1 MAEPHGPARGHAARR
16 DTPPGDSPL
25 GELVA
30 ALGIDVDLALLDE
43 AVSHRSWCAENPG
56 NASNER
62 LEFLG
67 DAVLGLVAA
76 DNAFRRFP
84 EMTEGELTGVRK
96 GVVNTAALGEIG
108 AELGIGPFI
117 KLGRGEAA
125 GGGARKTTI
134 LADTLEAIIGAIYI
148 DRGVATAFEFVERL
162 LGGRIGDVSA
172 RLDELDFKSTLQEAA
187 AVRGLPAPVYE
198 ITDEGPDHKKLFH
211 ALVFVGDDLVGS
223 GDGPSKRAAEQAAAA
238 LGVRSLIAR
247 DQELAAGA
255 DVVADQRRA

>member
-1 MAEPHGPARGHAARR
+1 MAEPRAAGDG
-16 DTPPGDSPL
+16 DT
-25 GELVA
+25 GEVA
-30 ALGIDVDLALLDE
+30 LDAFVATLGIDVDRELLVEAL
-43 AVSHRSWCAENPG
+43 SHRSWCAENPG

-96 GVVNTAALGEIG
+96 GVVNTNALGEIG

-117 KLGRGEAA
+117 RLGRGEAA
-125 GGGARKTTI
+125 AGGARKTTI
-134 LADTLEAIIGAIYI
+134 LADAVEAIIGAIYL

-162 LGGRIGDVSA
+162 LDGRIGDVSV
-172 RLDELDFKSTLQEAA
+172 RLDELDFKSTLQEAV

-198 ITDEGPDHKKLFH
+198 ITDEGPDHQKLFH

-238 LGVRSLIAR
+238 LGVQSLVAR
-247 DQELAAGA
+247 DRDLAAAA
-255 DVVADQRRA
+255 DVGSTADPGRA